1 MSKNSLADLAIPGT
15 TITVRVTPNARANK
29 VVMDDGV
36 IKIGVTAPPEDGKA
50 NAAVTVLLSKALG
63 VPKSSLTL
71 VQGYKSRHKIFRL
84 D

>member
-15 TITVRVTPNARANK
+15 TITVRVTPNARDNK
-29 VVMDDGV
+29 VVMDNGV

-63 VPKSSLTL
+63 VPKSKLTL
-71 VQGYKSRHKIFRL
+71 VQGHKSRHKIFRL

>member
-29 VVMDDGV
+29 VVLDDGV

-71 VQGYKSRHKIFRL
+71 VLGHKSRHKIFRL

>member
-71 VQGYKSRHKIFRL
+71 VQGHKSRDKIFRL

>member
-63 VPKSSLTL
+63 VPKSKLTL
-71 VQGYKSRHKIFRL
+71 VQGHKSRHKIFRL

>member
-15 TITVRVTPNARANK
+15 TITVRVTPNARDNK
-29 VVMDDGV
+29 VVMDNGV
-36 IKIGVTAPPEDGKA
+36 IKIGVTATPEDGKA

-63 VPKSSLTL
+63 VPKSKLTL
-71 VQGYKSRHKIFRL
+71 VQGHKSRDKIFRL

>member
-29 VVMDDGV
+29 VVMDNGV

-50 NAAVTVLLSKALG
+50 NAAVMVLLSKALG
-63 VPKSSLTL
+63 VPKSKLTL
-71 VQGYKSRHKIFRL
+71 VQGHKSRDKIFRL

>member
-15 TITVRVTPNARANK
+15 TITVRVTPNARDNK
-29 VVMDDGV
+29 VVMDNGV
-36 IKIGVTAPPEDGKA
+36 IKIGVTVSPEDGKA

-71 VQGYKSRHKIFRL
+71 VQGQKSRHKIFRL

>member
-1 MSKNSLADLAIPGT
+1 MSKNSLADLAIPGA

-29 VVMDDGV
+29 VVMDNGL
-36 IKIGVTAPPEDGKA
+36 IKIGVTVPPEDGKA

-63 VPKSSLTL
+63 VPKSSLKL
-71 VQGYKSRHKIFRL
+71 VQGHKSRDKIFRL

>member
-29 VVMDDGV
+29 VVMENGV
-36 IKIGVTAPPEDGKA
+36 IKIGVTVPPEDGKA

-71 VQGYKSRHKIFRL
+71 VQGQKSRDKIFRL

>member
-29 VVMDDGV
+29 VVMDNGL
-36 IKIGVTAPPEDGKA
+36 IKIGVTVPPEDGKA

-63 VPKSSLTL
+63 VPKSSLKL
-71 VQGYKSRHKIFRL
+71 VQGHKSRDKIFRL

>member
-71 VQGYKSRHKIFRL
+71 VQGQKSRDKIFRL

>member
-1 MSKNSLADLAIPGT
+1 MTKNSLADLAIPGT

-50 NAAVTVLLSKALG
+50 NAAVTVHLSKALG
-63 VPKSSLTL
+63 VPKSKLTL
-71 VQGYKSRHKIFRL
+71 VQGHKSRDKIFRL

>member
-15 TITVRVTPNARANK
+15 TITVRVTPNARDNK
-29 VVMDDGV
+29 VVMDNGV

-50 NAAVTVLLSKALG
+50 NAAVTVFLSKALG

-71 VQGYKSRHKIFRL
+71 VQGQKSRHKIFRL

>member
-15 TITVRVTPNARANK
+15 TITVRVTPNARDNK
-29 VVMDDGV
+29 VVMDNGV

-50 NAAVTVLLSKALG
+50 NAAVMVLLSKALG

-71 VQGYKSRHKIFRL
+71 VQGHKSQHKIFRL

>member
-50 NAAVTVLLSKALG
+50 NAAVMVLLSKALG
-63 VPKSSLTL
+63 VPKSKLTL
-71 VQGYKSRHKIFRL
+71 VQGHKSRDKIFRL